1 MWSTLTTVVRNYTRL
16 HSNPTR
22 LNPSYE
28 ISGAFGSSRS
38 LARWYNSATN
48 PLMERT
54 EGLWMERGFQSR
66 AYHYVK
72 VLRSNIFT

>member
-48 PLMERT
+48 PLMERS
-54 EGLWMERGFQSR
+54 ERVMDGERGFN
-66 AYHYVK
+66 
-72 VLRSNIFT
+72 LELIIT